1 MLAWTCHSR
10 ALVIY
15 NNLLCLVCA
24 CRFERVSYVHSVLHD
39 EMLMVNGVIGAIFEM
54 PLGNRLYYFAHNMEN
69 SDVTV
74 LRGDVYLLINFRFT
88 YFKCPWNIFYI
99 YLEDRDTRIMSA
111 GIKPEEK
118 WKRIMLENIVSLC
131 YLRNILL
138 LHLYI
143 LLTEVK
149 RYFLTLHCL
158 RLLLNEKIILYLL
171 RRFPFAQCIEVKIFL
186 LDVKSNFVLYMGFQ
200 ITI

>member
-1 MLAWTCHSR
+1 M
-10 ALVIY
+10 
-15 NNLLCLVCA
+15 
-24 CRFERVSYVHSVLHD
+24 
-39 EMLMVNGVIGAIFEM
+39 
-54 PLGNRLYYFAHNMEN
+54 
-69 SDVTV
+69 
-74 LRGDVYLLINFRFT
+74 RGDVYLLTNFRFT
-88 YFKCPWNIFYI
+88 YFKYPWNIFYI

-111 GIKPEEK
+111 GIKLEEK

-158 RLLLNEKIILYLL
+158 RLLLNEKNHIVFAKEVSFCTMYRGKDISTWCQIKFCFVYGLSNCYIV
-171 RRFPFAQCIEVKIFL
+171 RFETR
-186 LDVKSNFVLYMGFQ
+186 LDF
-200 ITI
+200 IT